1 MKTFLTV
8 LMAVLLI
15 SAQASYASELR
26 CDNTQLA
33 KQVVEHRNV
42 FNKAIKDADL
52 SKIELLLSNNNILMT
67 GSDSDLYASKKEHLD
82 IWKADFSADKE
93 RIIYVRTPTC
103 IDVSKLGSMAME
115 HGKWVGQKKS
125 DVLFSG
131 SYTAKWRL
139 NKEQQTWQLE
149 AEVYMTSYIK

>member
-1 MKTFLTV
+1 
-8 LMAVLLI
+8 MAVLLV
-15 SAQASYASELR
+15 SAQASYATELR

-52 SKIELLLSNNNILMT
+52 SKIELLLSTNNILMT
-67 GSDSDLYASKKEHLD
+67 GSDSDVYTTKKAHLD
-82 IWKADFSADKE
+82 IWRADFSADKE

-103 IDVSKLGSMAME
+103 IDVSKLGYMAME
-115 HGKWVGQKKS
+115 HGNWVGQLNA

-139 NKEQQTWQLE
+139 NKEQQTWLLE
-149 AEVYMTSYIK
+149 AEVYMTSYNR